1 MDVIYI
7 VFAVIIAYLLGSI
20 PTSVWIGKIFYG
32 IDVREHGSGNA
43 GTTNTFRVL
52 GAKAGIPVFL
62 IDVLKAYVA
71 VNLVRFFP
79 YLPNTPSYVNL
90 QLLFGIVAVFGHIF
104 PIYVGFKGGKGV
116 ASLLGVTLAIV
127 PIPALLAFAVF
138 GVVLLISHYVSLGSM
153 IAGCSFPLFVFFVE
167 QTSILSLQIFSIV
180 FAVLLI
186 VTHRKNIVRLKN
198 GEESKIF

>member
-1 MDVIYI
+1 MEVLYLVVAIL
-7 VFAVIIAYLLGSI
+7 VAYLLGSI

-32 IDVREHGSGNA
+32 IDVREYGSGNA

-52 GAKAGIPVFL
+52 GKKAGIPVFL

-79 YLPNTPSYVNL
+79 YLPNTPPYVNL
-90 QLLFGIVAVFGHIF
+90 QLLFGIVAVIGHIF

-138 GVVLLISHYVSLGSM
+138 GIVLLISHYVSLGSM
-153 IAGCSFPLFVFFVE
+153 VAGCSFPFFVFFVE

-180 FAVLLI
+180 FAVLLL
-186 VTHRKNIVRLKN
+186 VTHRKNIIRLKN

>member
-1 MDVIYI
+1 MEILYLVVAIL
-7 VFAVIIAYLLGSI
+7 VAYLLGSI

-52 GAKAGIPVFL
+52 GKKAGIPVFL

-79 YLPNTPSYVNL
+79 YLPNTLSYVNL
-90 QLLFGIVAVFGHIF
+90 QLLFGIVAVIGHIF

-138 GVVLLISHYVSLGSM
+138 GIVLLISHYVSLGSM
-153 IAGCSFPLFVFFVE
+153 VAGCSFPFFVFFVE
-167 QTSILSLQIFSIV
+167 QTSILSLQIFSIL
-180 FAVLLI
+180 FAVLLL
-186 VTHRKNIVRLKN
+186 VTHRKNIIRLKN

>member
-1 MDVIYI
+1 MEIFYLVVATI
-7 VFAVIIAYLLGSI
+7 VAYLLGAI

-32 IDVREHGSGNA
+32 IDVRDYGSGNA
-43 GTTNTFRVL
+43 GTTNTFRIL
-52 GAKAGIPVFL
+52 GKKAGIPVFL
-62 IDVLKAYVA
+62 IDVLKAYGA

-90 QLLFGIVAVFGHIF
+90 QLLFGIVAVIGHIF

-116 ASLLGVTLAIV
+116 ASLLGLTLAIV

-138 GVVLLISHYVSLGSM
+138 AVVLLISHYVSLGSM
-153 IAGCSFPLFVFFVE
+153 FAGCSFPFFVFFVE
-167 QTSILSLQIFSIV
+167 RTSILSLQIFSIL
-180 FAVLLI
+180 FAVLLLI
-186 VTHRKNIVRLKN
+186 THRKNIVRLKN